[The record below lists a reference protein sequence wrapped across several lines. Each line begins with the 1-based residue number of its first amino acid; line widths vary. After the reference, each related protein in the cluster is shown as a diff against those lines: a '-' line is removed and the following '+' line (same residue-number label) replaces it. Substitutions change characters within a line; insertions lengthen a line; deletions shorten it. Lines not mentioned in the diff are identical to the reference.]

1 MNRYLLSLNRDGSLT
16 WYLRSKKDTLSAYFS
31 PEDSGFWSITN
42 NFGSST
48 VNPCFGKQTARTGQE
63 NNIDIANRTITLLGD
78 DEFGINT
85 LLTSVLAVQPFAVQ
99 EHDDVRVLLY

>member
-1 MNRYLLSLNRDGSLT
+1 LVAVPSTPASGNK
-16 WYLRSKKDTLSAYFS
+16 LRE
-31 PEDSGFWSITN
+31 P
-42 NFGSST
+42 
-48 VNPCFGKQTARTGQE
+48 GQE

-85 LLTSVLAVQPFAVQ
+85 LLTSVLAVQPLAVQ